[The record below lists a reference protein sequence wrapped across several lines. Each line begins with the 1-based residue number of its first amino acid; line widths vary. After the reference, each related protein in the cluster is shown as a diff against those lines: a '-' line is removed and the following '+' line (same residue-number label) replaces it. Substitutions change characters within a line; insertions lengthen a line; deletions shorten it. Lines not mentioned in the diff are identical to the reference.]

1 MADEQRIAEILLK
14 MTLDAQSLQ
23 RTRQGYLAVTKDNEA
38 LKKQVLTLA
47 DAQKKVNDE
56 LAKIGRQRA
65 LDEIADNF
73 HAINNET
80 QDWAKA
86 LAIVNQQLVDI
97 GASDGEIAQVT
108 AQIVRQ
114 TEALEAARRG
124 GTNGGIKTAA
134 DQQGDLSTGLSSI
147 SSLVGG
153 NQVLSLGADLSG
165 VLEYLPRVKEAIAG
179 IPEAAKAT
187 YETIG
192 KGGVGL
198 IGAVGALT
206 LALALSAEQFNKTK
220 QAASAD
226 LDAREAALRLIQ
238 AGTQEEIQA
247 RIEALRRNKAINQQI
262 ADDAESTLTALRQG
276 IADQF
281 GPAALG
287 LAELGSSLGIGAG
300 ELAAAKDNASAAA
313 AALNETNTELSLL
326 EQYAGAGASTTND
339 LAAAQ
344 ERLNAAQVAAIQ
356 DQIDQQTQ
364 INRLFRTGT
373 AEGIRDQ
380 IAANL
385 DEQAAIAAN
394 IIKLQ
399 ELASTSE
406 DAQKAFDQAQ
416 ARLHELSVETGR
428 LQSEVLPLIEARER
442 ETKATAD
449 QEAKLKS
456 LASTTEKYNN
466 DVKAIEERAN
476 QARATAQQKY
486 NDALVRAAEVAVE
499 AAENA
504 LSKLRERQAA
514 LAQEIAREGE
524 NAQRK
529 AAFDQLNDL
538 IKFQE
543 DEAKASRDH
552 LRNLQR
558 IKDDAAAAE
567 EDAAFNRDFAALFDI
582 RRNTGR
588 QLREASNQYEDE
600 RRERFIAFQQQNAEA
615 ARQYEFE
622 RQQRLIKYQQDL
634 ADAQAQY
641 QQELQ
646 QATANRQKA
655 LQAANTAYRNE
666 LLQLQSKL
674 TAELTARRAAAIQEL
689 QLITATEQ
697 QRVQIMAQAQA
708 ALVQQAY
715 ALKNMFGGGSSGKG
729 PYKATSMAYGGQLM
743 AGQPAVVND
752 RFPGQRESFNGQPF
766 PPGLGLFIPA
776 RAGSVNPG
784 AGGGGVAV
792 NMSIYATP
800 GQSEAEIATI
810 AERKIVAVLEEMYQ

>member
-1 MADEQRIAEILLK
+1 MAEDQRVAEVLLRFK
-14 MTLDAQSLQ
+14 VAQQDLQ
-23 RTRQGYLAVTKDNEA
+23 AARQGFANLRSDVDQLQKRT
-38 LKKQVLTLA
+38 LTSA
-47 DAQKKVNDE
+47 DAQKKLNVE
-56 LAKIGRQRA
+56 LEKLARQRA
-65 LDEIADNF
+65 VDQIGRNF
-73 HAINNET
+73 QTRINET
-80 QDWAKA
+80 NDWRKA
-86 LAIVNQQLVDI
+86 LELVNQQLVDI
-97 GASDGEIAQVT
+97 GASDGEIARVT

-124 GTNGGIKTAA
+124 GTAGGIKTAA

-238 AGTQEEIQA
+238 SGTQEEIQA
-247 RIEALRRNKAINQQI
+247 RIESLRRNKAINQQI

-276 IADQF
+276 ITDQL

-326 EQYAGAGASTTND
+326 EQYASAGASTTND

-344 ERLNAAQVAAIQ
+344 ERLNAAQVTAIQ

-373 AEGIRDQ
+373 AEGIREQ

-428 LQSEVLPLIEARER
+428 LQTEVLPLVEARER
-442 ETKATAD
+442 ETQAIED

-456 LASTTEKYNN
+456 LASVTEKYNN
-466 DVKAIEERAN
+466 DVKAIEDRAN
-476 QARATAQQKY
+476 EARANAQQKY
-486 NDALVRAAEVAVE
+486 NDALVKAAEVAVE

-504 LSKLRERQAA
+504 LSKLRERQAT

-524 NAQRK
+524 NVQRK
-529 AAFDQLNDL
+529 AAFDQLNAL

-588 QLREASNQYEDE
+588 QLREASSQYEAE
-600 RRERFIAFQQQNAEA
+600 QRERQIAFQQQNAEA

-622 RQQRLIKYQQDL
+622 RQQRQIKYQQDL
-634 ADAQAQY
+634 IDAQAQY
-641 QQELQ
+641 QRELQ
-646 QATANRQKA
+646 QAAANRQKA
-655 LQAANTAYRNE
+655 LQTANTAYRNE

-674 TAELTARRAAAIQEL
+674 TAELTAKRAAAIQEL
-689 QLITATEQ
+689 QLISQTEQ

-715 ALKNMFGGGSSGKG
+715 ALKNMFGGSGTGKG
-729 PYKATSMAYGGQLM
+729 SYKPTSMAYGGQLM

-752 RFPGQRESFNGQPF
+752 RFPGQREGFNGVPF

-776 RAGSVNPG
+776 TAGTVNS
-784 AGGGGVAV
+784 GGGNPVTI
-792 NMSIYATP
+792 NMPIYAAQ
-800 GQSEAEIATI
+800 GQSEAEIAAI
-810 AERKIVAVLEEMYQ
+810 AERKIVAVLEGIYS